1 MPISLTCRLI
11 GWETFYTK
19 TILKGTVIM
28 NKNEISEIKKQ
39 FTPAASVI
47 TRICGCYVGADENSH
62 DIRFTSKAAFNS
74 LSEDEASKYFDIFK
88 RTLSGNLGKNLI
100 NMEFPINEESEGGR
114 QEFLMKLRDS
124 ELKDDALIDEFY
136 KNIIDNYTCDG
147 NYYIVLIHGLYDIP
161 GVTSDGIAMEDA
173 SDLVYSYLICSIC
186 PVNLSKPG
194 LSYDAKS
201 NAISER
207 IRDWVVLS
215 PANGFLFP
223 AFNDRNSDI
232 HSLLYYSKNPEELQ
246 TSFIENILGTAA
258 PLSAKSQKESF
269 NSIIESAFGD
279 ECDFETIKSIHENLN
294 ELLEENKDEP
304 EPVMLDADE
313 VRKIFEKSE
322 IPDEKLELLA
332 KGTTECISKEAPFV
346 ATNIAPARKLD
357 IKMPDVEI
365 KVSPDRTDLIESRVI
380 DGRQCLVIKVT
391 DRILVNGLSVTAGKG
406 ALNEE

>member
-1 MPISLTCRLI
+1 
-11 GWETFYTK
+11 
-19 TILKGTVIM
+19 M

-39 FTPAASVI
+39 FTPSNSVI
-47 TRICGCYVGADENSH
+47 TRICGCYVGADENGH
-62 DIRFTSKAAFNS
+62 DIRFTSKTAFNS
-74 LSEDEASKYFDIFK
+74 LGEDEAFKYYDIFK
-88 RTLSGNLGKNLI
+88 HTLSGSLGKNLL
-100 NMEFPINEESEGGR
+100 NMEFPIDEENEGGR
-114 QEFLMKLRDS
+114 QEFLLRLRDS
-124 ELKDDALIDEFY
+124 ELKDDALIEEFY
-136 KNIIDNYTCDG
+136 RNIIESYVYEG
-147 NYYIVLIHGLYDIP
+147 NYYIILIHALYDIP
-161 GVTSDGIAMEDA
+161 GVASDGIEMNDA
-173 SDLVYSYLICSIC
+173 SDMVYSYLICSIC

-194 LSYDAKS
+194 LSYDAKN

-223 AFNDRNSDI
+223 AFNDRNCDI

-246 TSFIENILGTAA
+246 TAFIENILGTAV

-294 ELLEENKDEP
+294 ELIEENKDEP

-313 VRKIFEKSE
+313 VGKIFEKCG
-322 IPDEKLELLA
+322 IPDDKLERLTKETA
-332 KGTTECISKEAPFV
+332 ECISKETPFV
-346 ATNIAPARKLD
+346 ASNIAPARKLD

-365 KVSPDRTDLIESRVI
+365 KVSPDRTDLIESMVI

-406 ALNEE
+406 TSNEE

>member
-1 MPISLTCRLI
+1 
-11 GWETFYTK
+11 
-19 TILKGTVIM
+19 M

-47 TRICGCYVGADENSH
+47 TRICGCYVGADEKSH

-74 LSEDEASKYFDIFK
+74 LGEDEAFKYFDIFK
-88 RTLSGNLGKNLI
+88 HTLSGSLGKNLI
-100 NMEFPINEESEGGR
+100 NMDFPISEESEGGH
-114 QEFLMKLRDS
+114 QDFLMKLRNS
-124 ELKDDALIDEFY
+124 ELKDDALIEEFY
-136 KNIIDNYTCDG
+136 KKVMENYICEG
-147 NYYIVLIHGLYDIP
+147 NYYIILIHGLYDIP
-161 GVTSDGIAMEDA
+161 GMAKDGTEMYDA
-173 SDLVYSYLICSIC
+173 SDMVYSYLVCSIC

-215 PANGFLFP
+215 PASGFLFP

-232 HSLLYYSKNPEELQ
+232 HSLLYFSKNPEELQ
-246 TSFIENILGTAA
+246 TAFIENIFGTAV

-304 EPVMLDADE
+304 EPVLLDADE
-313 VRKIFEKSE
+313 VRKIFEKCE
-322 IPDEKLELLA
+322 IPDEKLEI
-332 KGTTECISKEAPFV
+332 ISKETAECITKETPFV
-346 ATNIAPARKLD
+346 AANIAPARKLD

-365 KVSPDRTDLIESRVI
+365 KVSPDRTDLIESRII

-391 DRILVNGLSVTAGKG
+391 DRILVNGLSVIAGQ
-406 ALNEE
+406 EQD